1 VVCFQETAVL
11 EEESSVVFKVNR
23 QEAAARGNMEN
34 IQRDKNRITLL
45 GTHK

>member
-1 VVCFQETAVL
+1 VICFQESAVL
-11 EEESSVVFKVNR
+11 EEESSMVYKVNR
-23 QEAAARGNMEN
+23 QEAAARGNTKN